1 MVQHFGI
8 GWVIRENA
16 IIFLLFTDEKLK
28 ATEIKQYMEFLT
40 VKNRTEDSDLP
51 CVLQNHHHSL
61 HFISVWFIPCVRH
74 GA

>member
-40 VKNRTEDSDLP
+40 QSKTELRILI
-51 CVLQNHHHSL
+51 CHVLYKIITIA
-61 HFISVWFIPCVRH
+61 FIS
-74 GA
+74 